1 MKPPEKK
8 PRIAMMCPSC
18 AGALDNAHAKK
29 PFLPFLFK
37 PSKIRCPHCGRNS
50 EYKETNIMAE
60 SYQHWQEQLRHQV
73 EASLS
78 YLPTMTREECFAVLN
93 PKHFDDNIHH
103 AHHLADLEKYITQ
116 VFKPVLRDR
125 ALGHDDCELLLTPF
139 QHHGVAKALN
149 IYGHCGHE
157 HNTEAWTLLITRLGS
172 KEFLTCLTASS
183 PTTDI
188 GSVLD
193 TQGTVSIW
201 PTSRVAAPPAPPH
214 EHNGSSARR

>member
-1 MKPPEKK
+1 
-8 PRIAMMCPSC
+8 
-18 AGALDNAHAKK
+18 
-29 PFLPFLFK
+29 
-37 PSKIRCPHCGRNS
+37 
-50 EYKETNIMAE
+50 
-60 SYQHWQEQLRHQV
+60 
-73 EASLS
+73 
-78 YLPTMTREECFAVLN
+78 MTREECFAVLN

-103 AHHLADLEKYITQ
+103 AHHLADMEKYIAQ

-201 PTSRVAAPPAPPH
+201 PTSRVAAPPSPPH